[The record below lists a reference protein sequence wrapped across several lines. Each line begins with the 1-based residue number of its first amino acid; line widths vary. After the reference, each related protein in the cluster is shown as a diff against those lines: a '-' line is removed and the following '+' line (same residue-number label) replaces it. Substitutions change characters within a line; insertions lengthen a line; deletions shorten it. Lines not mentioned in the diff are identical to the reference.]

1 VASSIRAGV
10 RAIAAEVDT
19 AVFLLGDMP
28 LVGPRHLRPLLAAF
42 AAEPDRGICIPTY
55 RSKRGNPVL
64 WSARHFPHLLALSG
78 DQGARVLFGE
88 FDEQIVEVEM
98 ADDGVLVDI
107 DTEAAL
113 ETVLSR
119 LAGREA

>member
-1 VASSIRAGV
+1 
-10 RAIAAEVDT
+10 
-19 AVFLLGDMP
+19 
-28 LVGPRHLRPLLAAF
+28 
-42 AAEPDRGICIPTY
+42 
-55 RSKRGNPVL
+55 
-64 WSARHFPHLLALSG
+64 
-78 DQGARVLFGE
+78 VLFGE